1 MHLKF
6 STLLLFISTA
16 IGISDVVVAATPS
29 PTTKCVVPHTADVDD
44 SPAIMEVFTRCNVNS
59 TITFKAGVEYNAW
72 SPMKW
77 FNLTNVKIELKG
89 ALHLPT
95 NVTDV
100 QAKVVATYGT
110 ATAPWFSIQGKNV
123 DLVGDLSPKG
133 GIIHG
138 HGEGWWD
145 AGIQASRIDLP
156 AQTLVSNF
164 VLLIQA
170 SRPLMV
176 TFNVAT
182 GTISKLKMIKPVAH
196 GIRITGTNILVTQ
209 HYVDAKHG
217 SRDSSV
223 GFPFNTD
230 GFNVGGQNITI
241 DGYYGNNGDDCVS
254 ILNGAKNVV
263 ARNGYCGFSSHG
275 LSIGSL
281 GSNGQ
286 NSQVSN
292 ILFENWVM
300 DGAVYGARFKSW
312 TGGNGLAANI
322 TWRNLVLRNVS
333 TPIFITQNYY
343 DQGKGPRPNNTAGT
357 STHIDNF
364 HFENFSGYLN
374 PSWTDGTCISDPCW
388 NYVEGIDATQAII
401 FDLYNGTATNLQ
413 AKNIH
418 VRPYRAG
425 YDDTTVIC
433 DPATLAPGAQDTL
446 GFKCQDGPFVAT
458 PIVS

>member
-1 MHLKF
+1 MQLAF
-6 STLLLFISTA
+6 STLLLFVFAA
-16 IGISDVVVAATPS
+16 IVAAQP
-29 PTTKCVVPHTADVDD
+29 PTNNCVVPHTANADD

-100 QAKVVATYGT
+100 QAKVNATYGV
-110 ATAPWFSIQGKNV
+110 A
-123 DLVGDLSPKG
+123 
-133 GIIHG
+133 
-138 HGEGWWD
+138 
-145 AGIQASRIDLP
+145 
-156 AQTLVSNF
+156 
-164 VLLIQA
+164 
-170 SRPLMV
+170 RPLMV

-196 GIRITGTNILVTQ
+196 GIRLTGTNIVVTK
-209 HYVDAKHG
+209 HYVDAKPANG
-217 SRDSSV
+217 SRDSPV

-230 GFNVGGQNITI
+230 GFNVGGTNITI

-254 ILNGAKNVV
+254 IINGAKNVV
-263 ARNGYCGFSSHG
+263 AKNGYCGFSSHG

-322 TWRNLVLRNVS
+322 TWKNMVLLNVS

-357 STHIDNF
+357 STHIANF

-388 NYVEGIDATQAII
+388 NYVEGIDNTKAVI
-401 FDLYNGTATNLQ
+401 FDLYNGTATGLQ
-413 AKNIH
+413 VKNVH
-418 VRPYRAG
+418 VKPYKKR
-425 YDDTTVIC
+425 YEDTTVIC

-446 GFKCQDGPFVAT
+446 GFKCWNGPYVAT
-458 PIVS
+458 RIAS